1 MKLAKEEMH
10 KELLKDIEKLRLEV
24 RQTLQN
30 QMSFIEETYIDTKGM
45 QKANHDLI
53 LDYNFKFENILSSV
67 QSKVVNQELNREQQ
81 SHLIQNAKVLMEQF
95 HPVVQRGVHANR
107 FSGFSNLNAGGN
119 DLGVVGAD

>member
-1 MKLAKEEMH
+1 LAIVQKGYHNSFLIIENFDQFKLDMKLAKEEMQ

-45 QKANHDLI
+45 QKANNDLI
-53 LDYNFKFENILSSV
+53 LDYNLKFENILSSV

-81 SHLIQNAKVLMEQF
+81 SLLMQNTKVLTE
-95 HPVVQRGVHANR
+95 
-107 FSGFSNLNAGGN
+107 
-119 DLGVVGAD
+119 